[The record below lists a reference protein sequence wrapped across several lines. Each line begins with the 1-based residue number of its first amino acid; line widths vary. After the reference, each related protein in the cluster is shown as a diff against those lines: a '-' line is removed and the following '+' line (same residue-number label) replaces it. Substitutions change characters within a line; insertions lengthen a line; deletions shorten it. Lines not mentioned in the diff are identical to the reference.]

1 MMEKKTIRCPKCGK
15 GTACRPQYWIDFGNW
30 VGGPPRSIAC
40 AHCGEQIPLP
50 VGDDPRSEA
59 FSVIGILVGIVV
71 LAVAL
76 TVGAM
81 VLRFIGA

>member
-1 MMEKKTIRCPKCGK
+1 
-15 GTACRPQYWIDFGNW
+15 
-30 VGGPPRSIAC
+30 
-40 AHCGEQIPLP
+40 

-59 FSVIGILVGIVV
+59 FSVIGILVRIVV